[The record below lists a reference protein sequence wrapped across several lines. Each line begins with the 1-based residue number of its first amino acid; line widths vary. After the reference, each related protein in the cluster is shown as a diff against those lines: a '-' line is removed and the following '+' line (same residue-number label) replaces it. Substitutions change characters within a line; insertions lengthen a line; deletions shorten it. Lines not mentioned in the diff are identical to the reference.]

1 MCAWGISE
9 LAGLAAIEFALG
21 LPNWA
26 LYGLQVA
33 SKTHLNAV
41 QVPSKRNLDPTWPL
55 KPASKPNLCSTW
67 LSELVSKRKLGST
80 WLFRLTS
87 KTFKNLQKCSKVV
100 QIRGS
105 GVLAVHML
113 LDCCFVSLG
122 RNLKPNLALLGPNLA
137 PLGPNLARLGPN
149 LPSLGR
155 HLGSLGRLLD
165 PTWSLLGRSWA
176 LLGGSWDASGRS
188 WTALG
193 DLGSILEPPRV
204 DFGPCRGRFGALYT
218 RLYSSP

>member
-1 MCAWGISE
+1 MCSAFE
-9 LAGLAAIEFALG
+9 PQRTAAAPETCFAPRRPSWTLC
-21 LPNWA
+21 
-26 LYGLQVA
+26 GLQVA

-41 QVPSKRNLDPTWPL
+41 QVPSKRNLDPTWPW

-105 GVLAVHML
+105 GVLAAQML
-113 LDCCFVSLG
+113 LDCSFVPLG

-137 PLGPNLARLGPN
+137 RLGTN

-155 HLGSLGRLLD
+155 NLGSLGRLLGS
-165 PTWSLLGRSWA
+165 TWSLLGRSWA
-176 LLGGSWDASGRS
+176 LLGRSWDASGCS
-188 WTALG
+188 WTSLG
-193 DLGSILEPPRV
+193 DLGAILDPPRV
-204 DFGPCRGRFGALYT
+204 DFGAT
-218 RLYSSP
+218 VSRLSNAFL